1 MSTPTAVLTHERGP
15 THRPAA
21 CSNFTRRQIELFAIR
36 ASQVAERVFAGQM
49 AFLDGVDMC
58 FSAAEWSGL
67 VDAIGVD
74 DVQRLMAAA
83 FSSAREPKGDA

>member
-1 MSTPTAVLTHERGP
+1 MSNISAARKLEQGPARQPTSV
-15 THRPAA
+15 
-21 CSNFTRRQIELFAIR
+21 FTRWQLELFAIR
-36 ASQVAERVFAGQM
+36 ASEVAERVFAGQM

-83 FSSAREPKGDA
+83 FSSAREPRGDA